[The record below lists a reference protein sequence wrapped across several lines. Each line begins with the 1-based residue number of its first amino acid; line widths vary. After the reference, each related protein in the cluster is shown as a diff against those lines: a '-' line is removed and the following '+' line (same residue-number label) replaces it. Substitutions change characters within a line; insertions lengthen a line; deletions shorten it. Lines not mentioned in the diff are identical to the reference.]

1 LYLNLH
7 KTHIS
12 EYLKKIAKDL
22 YNENMM
28 KKYFKMPVKIQ
39 FKQVVISKFLNII
52 VFNLLWVGL
61 VLGRESLIYLT
72 FPSLLIYLAC
82 LIHIGNL
89 KLYQIL
95 LPALIGI
102 AIDSSLT
109 FFGIFIFPESS
120 LIIPFWLIVLWI
132 NFSTTLTL
140 SLSFI
145 GKNKLVAFGLGATAL
160 PFNYTVGER
169 LGAVTFH
176 EPYIF
181 SILILV
187 LVWSI
192 SFPILFIVS
201 DENFIKRLRI
211 R

>member
-1 LYLNLH
+1 MQAIKKIVSSKPLNL
-7 KTHIS
+7 
-12 EYLKKIAKDL
+12 
-22 YNENMM
+22 
-28 KKYFKMPVKIQ
+28 
-39 FKQVVISKFLNII
+39 II
-52 VFNLLWVGL
+52 FNLLWIGL
-61 VLGRESLIYLT
+61 VLGRDSLIHLT
-72 FPSLLIYLAC
+72 LPCSLIYLAC
-82 LIHIGNL
+82 LLRIGDL
-89 KLYQIL
+89 KVHQIL
-95 LPALIGI
+95 LPAAIGI
-102 AIDSSLT
+102 TIDSSLT

-169 LGAVTFH
+169 LGAVTFGD
-176 EPYIF
+176 PYLF
-181 SILILV
+181 SILV
-187 LVWSI
+187 LAIVWSV

-201 DENFIKRLRI
+201 HENFIEKLKI

>member
-1 LYLNLH
+1 
-7 KTHIS
+7 
-12 EYLKKIAKDL
+12 
-22 YNENMM
+22 
-28 KKYFKMPVKIQ
+28 MPVKIQ
-39 FKQVVISKFLNII
+39 SKKIVTSKFLNII
-52 VFNLLWVGL
+52 VFNLLWLGL

-72 FPSLLIYLAC
+72 LPSLLIYLAC
-82 LIHIGNL
+82 LLRIGDL
-89 KLYQIL
+89 KVHQIL
-95 LPALIGI
+95 IPAAIGI
-102 AIDSSLT
+102 TIDISLT

-120 LIIPFWLIVLWI
+120 LIIPFWLIILWI

-169 LGAVTFH
+169 LGAVTFGD
-176 EPYIF
+176 PYLF
-181 SILILV
+181 SILV
-187 LVWSI
+187 LAIVWSV

-201 DENFIKRLRI
+201 HENFIERLKI